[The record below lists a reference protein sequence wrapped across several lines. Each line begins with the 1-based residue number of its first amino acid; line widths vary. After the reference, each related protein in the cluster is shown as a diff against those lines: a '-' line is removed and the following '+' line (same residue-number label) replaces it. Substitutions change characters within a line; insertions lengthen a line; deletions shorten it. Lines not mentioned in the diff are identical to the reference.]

1 MKEAKLH
8 LLLPPLGILLL
19 GTGVLL
25 LAHRLTADLLLL
37 PWLAAVIVGAFF
49 TQFILGRRDGT
60 DLTLFP
66 AAMLLASLGLIM
78 IGRLKPALFLTQM
91 RWLLLGLIVYLFLVF
106 LGERFLRLLSYPYL
120 LGVFCLLLLCSAL
133 FFGTEIG
140 GSRNWIVFG
149 PFAVQPSEFGKIVI
163 IMFLAAYLTE
173 HREVLTLPRHR
184 LLWLKLPVLRFIAP
198 LLLIWGIAILM
209 FVVQRD
215 LGSALLFFGIAVSM
229 TYMATG
235 RKSYVAL
242 AFAFF
247 LGAAALSY
255 SFFSHVRVRFNIWL
269 DPWSDPSGSAYQV
282 VQSLFALGSGGVWGA
297 GFAHGHPNLIPEVH
311 TDFIFAVI
319 GEEFGFVGMLVLV
332 FCYGWLVWRA
342 FSIGKQARDS
352 GLMFSAYIANGIGIW
367 IGIQS
372 FFNIGVNIGI
382 LPTKG
387 LTLPFMSYGGSAV
400 FIMLVCVTLLL
411 RIDYENRQK
420 MRGYSVE

>member
-106 LGERFLRLLSYPYL
+106 LGERVLRLLSYPYL

-198 LLLIWGIAILM
+198 LLLIWGIAILI

-311 TDFIFAVI
+311 TDFIFAAI
-319 GEEFGFVGMLVLV
+319 AEELGLLGSLGVMLVFALFFYRAIRIALACREETRILLAAGIAVV
-332 FCYGWLVWRA
+332 FLLQA
-342 FSIGKQARDS
+342 FII
-352 GLMFSAYIANGIGIW
+352 IAGVTKFLPLTGI
-367 IGIQS
+367 
-372 FFNIGVNIGI
+372 
-382 LPTKG
+382 
-387 LTLPFMSYGGSAV
+387 TLPFVSYGGSSMIAS
-400 FIMLVCVTLLL
+400 FMLLGILTVLSKK
-411 RIDYENRQK
+411 ENRH
-420 MRGYSVE
+420 G

>member
-173 HREVLTLPRHR
+173 HREVLTLPRHK

-198 LLLIWGIAILM
+198 LLLIWGVAILM

-311 TDFIFAVI
+311 TDFIFAAI
-319 GEEFGFVGMLVLV
+319 AEELGLLGSLGVMLVFALFFYRAIRIALACREEARMLLAAGIAVV
-332 FCYGWLVWRA
+332 FLLQA
-342 FSIGKQARDS
+342 FII
-352 GLMFSAYIANGIGIW
+352 IAGVTKFLPLTGI
-367 IGIQS
+367 
-372 FFNIGVNIGI
+372 
-382 LPTKG
+382 
-387 LTLPFMSYGGSAV
+387 TLPFVSYGGSSMIAS
-400 FIMLVCVTLLL
+400 FMLLGILTVLSKK
-411 RIDYENRQK
+411 ENRH
-420 MRGYSVE
+420 G

>member
-198 LLLIWGIAILM
+198 LLFIWGIAILM

-282 VQSLFALGSGGVWGA
+282 VQSLFALGSGGVWGT

-311 TDFIFAVI
+311 TDFIFAAI
-319 GEEFGFVGMLVLV
+319 AEELGLLGSLGVMLVFALFFYRAIRIALACREETRMLLAAGIAVV
-332 FCYGWLVWRA
+332 FLLQA
-342 FSIGKQARDS
+342 FII
-352 GLMFSAYIANGIGIW
+352 IAGVTKFLPLTGI
-367 IGIQS
+367 
-372 FFNIGVNIGI
+372 
-382 LPTKG
+382 
-387 LTLPFMSYGGSAV
+387 TLPFVSYGGSSMIAS
-400 FIMLVCVTLLL
+400 FMLLGILTVLSKK
-411 RIDYENRQK
+411 ENRH
-420 MRGYSVE
+420 G

>member
-1 MKEAKLH
+1 MKGAKLH

-106 LGERFLRLLSYPYL
+106 LGERVLRLLSYPYL

-282 VQSLFALGSGGVWGA
+282 VQSLFALGSGGVWGT

-311 TDFIFAVI
+311 TDFIFAAI
-319 GEEFGFVGMLVLV
+319 AEELGLLGSLGVMLVFALFFYRAIRIALACREETRMLLAAGIAVV
-332 FCYGWLVWRA
+332 FLLQA
-342 FSIGKQARDS
+342 FII
-352 GLMFSAYIANGIGIW
+352 IAGVTKFLPLTGI
-367 IGIQS
+367 
-372 FFNIGVNIGI
+372 
-382 LPTKG
+382 
-387 LTLPFMSYGGSAV
+387 TLPFVSYGGSSMIAS
-400 FIMLVCVTLLL
+400 FMLLGILTVLSKK
-411 RIDYENRQK
+411 ENRH
-420 MRGYSVE
+420 G

>member
-37 PWLAAVIVGAFF
+37 PCLAAVIVGAFF

-198 LLLIWGIAILM
+198 LLFIWGIAILM

-247 LGAAALSY
+247 LGAAVLSY

-311 TDFIFAVI
+311 TDFIFAAI
-319 GEEFGFVGMLVLV
+319 AEELGLLGSLGVMLVFALFFYRAIRIALACREETRMLLAAGIAVV
-332 FCYGWLVWRA
+332 FLLQA
-342 FSIGKQARDS
+342 FII
-352 GLMFSAYIANGIGIW
+352 IA
-367 IGIQS
+367 
-372 FFNIGVNIGI
+372 GVTKF
-382 LPTKG
+382 LP
-387 LTLPFMSYGGSAV
+387 LTVIPLPFVSYGGSSMIAS
-400 FIMLVCVTLLL
+400 FMLLGILTVLSKK
-411 RIDYENRQK
+411 ENRH
-420 MRGYSVE
+420 G

>member
-1 MKEAKLH
+1 MKETKLH

-37 PWLAAVIVGAFF
+37 PWLATVIVGAFF

-282 VQSLFALGSGGVWGA
+282 VQSLFAFGSGGVWGA

-311 TDFIFAVI
+311 TDFIFAAI
-319 GEEFGFVGMLVLV
+319 AEELGLLGSLGVMLVFALFFYRAIRIALACREETRMLLAAGIAVV
-332 FCYGWLVWRA
+332 FLLQA
-342 FSIGKQARDS
+342 FII
-352 GLMFSAYIANGIGIW
+352 IAGVTKFLPLTGI
-367 IGIQS
+367 
-372 FFNIGVNIGI
+372 
-382 LPTKG
+382 
-387 LTLPFMSYGGSAV
+387 TLPFVSYGGSSMIAS
-400 FIMLVCVTLLL
+400 FMLLGILTVLSKK
-411 RIDYENRQK
+411 ENRH
-420 MRGYSVE
+420 G

>member
-37 PWLAAVIVGAFF
+37 PWLATVIVGAFF

-311 TDFIFAVI
+311 TDFIFAAI
-319 GEEFGFVGMLVLV
+319 AEELGLLGSLGVMLVFALFFYRAIRIALACREETRMLLAAGIAVV
-332 FCYGWLVWRA
+332 FLLQA
-342 FSIGKQARDS
+342 FII
-352 GLMFSAYIANGIGIW
+352 IAGVTKFLPLTGI
-367 IGIQS
+367 
-372 FFNIGVNIGI
+372 
-382 LPTKG
+382 
-387 LTLPFMSYGGSAV
+387 TLPFVSYGGSSMIAS
-400 FIMLVCVTLLL
+400 FMLLGILTVLSKK
-411 RIDYENRQK
+411 ENRH
-420 MRGYSVE
+420 G

>member
-106 LGERFLRLLSYPYL
+106 LGERVLRLLSYPYL

-311 TDFIFAVI
+311 TDFIFAAI
-319 GEEFGFVGMLVLV
+319 AEELGLLGSLGVMLVFALFFYRAVRIALACQEETRMLLAAGIAVV
-332 FCYGWLVWRA
+332 FLLQA
-342 FSIGKQARDS
+342 FII
-352 GLMFSAYIANGIGIW
+352 IAGVTKFLPLTGI
-367 IGIQS
+367 
-372 FFNIGVNIGI
+372 
-382 LPTKG
+382 
-387 LTLPFMSYGGSAV
+387 TLPFVSYGGSSMIAS
-400 FIMLVCVTLLL
+400 FMLLGILTVLSKK
-411 RIDYENRQK
+411 ENRH
-420 MRGYSVE
+420 G

>member
-25 LAHRLTADLLLL
+25 FAHRLTADPLLL
-37 PWLAAVIVGAFF
+37 PWLAAVIIGAFF

-106 LGERFLRLLSYPYL
+106 LGERVLRLLSYPYL

-311 TDFIFAVI
+311 TDFIFAAI
-319 GEEFGFVGMLVLV
+319 AEELGLLGSLGVMLVFALFFYRAIRIALACREETRMLLAAGIAVV
-332 FCYGWLVWRA
+332 FLLQA
-342 FSIGKQARDS
+342 FII
-352 GLMFSAYIANGIGIW
+352 IAGVTKFLPLTGI
-367 IGIQS
+367 
-372 FFNIGVNIGI
+372 
-382 LPTKG
+382 
-387 LTLPFMSYGGSAV
+387 TLPFVSYGGSSMIAS
-400 FIMLVCVTLLL
+400 FMLLGILTVLSKK
-411 RIDYENRQK
+411 ENRH
-420 MRGYSVE
+420 G

>member
-37 PWLAAVIVGAFF
+37 PCLAAVIVGAFF

-198 LLLIWGIAILM
+198 LLFIWGIAILM

-247 LGAAALSY
+247 LGAAVLSY

-311 TDFIFAVI
+311 TDFIFAAI
-319 GEEFGFVGMLVLV
+319 AEELGLLGSLGIMLVFALFFYRAIRIALACREETRMLLAAGIAVV
-332 FCYGWLVWRA
+332 FLLQA
-342 FSIGKQARDS
+342 FII
-352 GLMFSAYIANGIGIW
+352 IAGVTKFLPLTGI
-367 IGIQS
+367 
-372 FFNIGVNIGI
+372 
-382 LPTKG
+382 
-387 LTLPFMSYGGSAV
+387 TLPFVSYGGSSMIAS
-400 FIMLVCVTLLL
+400 FMLLGILTVLSKK
-411 RIDYENRQK
+411 ENRH
-420 MRGYSVE
+420 G

>member
-184 LLWLKLPVLRFIAP
+184 FLWLKLPVLRFIAP

-311 TDFIFAVI
+311 TDFIFAAI
-319 GEEFGFVGMLVLV
+319 AEELGLLGSLGVMLVFALFFYRAIRIALACREETRMLLAAGIAVV
-332 FCYGWLVWRA
+332 FLLQA
-342 FSIGKQARDS
+342 FII
-352 GLMFSAYIANGIGIW
+352 IAGVTKFLPLTGI
-367 IGIQS
+367 
-372 FFNIGVNIGI
+372 
-382 LPTKG
+382 
-387 LTLPFMSYGGSAV
+387 TLPFVSYGGSSMIAS
-400 FIMLVCVTLLL
+400 FMLLGILTVLSKK
-411 RIDYENRQK
+411 ENRH
-420 MRGYSVE
+420 G

>member
-242 AFAFF
+242 AFTFF

-311 TDFIFAVI
+311 TDFIFAAI
-319 GEEFGFVGMLVLV
+319 AEELGLLGSLGVMLVFALFFYRAIRIALACREETRMLLAAGIAVV
-332 FCYGWLVWRA
+332 FLLQA
-342 FSIGKQARDS
+342 FII
-352 GLMFSAYIANGIGIW
+352 IAGVTKFLPLTGI
-367 IGIQS
+367 
-372 FFNIGVNIGI
+372 
-382 LPTKG
+382 
-387 LTLPFMSYGGSAV
+387 TLPFVSYGGSSMIAS
-400 FIMLVCVTLLL
+400 FMLLGILTVLSKK
-411 RIDYENRQK
+411 ENRH
-420 MRGYSVE
+420 G

>member
-106 LGERFLRLLSYPYL
+106 LGERVLRLLSYPYL

-282 VQSLFALGSGGVWGA
+282 VQSLFALGSGDVWGA

-311 TDFIFAVI
+311 TDFIFAAI
-319 GEEFGFVGMLVLV
+319 AEELGLLGSLGVMLVFALFFYRAIRIALACREETRMLLAAGIAVV
-332 FCYGWLVWRA
+332 FLLQA
-342 FSIGKQARDS
+342 FII
-352 GLMFSAYIANGIGIW
+352 IAGVTKFLPLTGI
-367 IGIQS
+367 
-372 FFNIGVNIGI
+372 
-382 LPTKG
+382 
-387 LTLPFMSYGGSAV
+387 TLPFVSYGGSSMIAS
-400 FIMLVCVTLLL
+400 FMLLGILTVLSKK
-411 RIDYENRQK
+411 ENRH
-420 MRGYSVE
+420 G

>member
-91 RWLLLGLIVYLFLVF
+91 RWLLLGLIVYLVLVF
-106 LGERFLRLLSYPYL
+106 LGERVLRLLSYPYL

-311 TDFIFAVI
+311 TDFIFAAI
-319 GEEFGFVGMLVLV
+319 AEELGLLGSLGVMLVFALFFYRAIRIALACREETRMLLAAGIAVV
-332 FCYGWLVWRA
+332 FLLQA
-342 FSIGKQARDS
+342 FII
-352 GLMFSAYIANGIGIW
+352 IAGVTKFLPLTGI
-367 IGIQS
+367 
-372 FFNIGVNIGI
+372 
-382 LPTKG
+382 
-387 LTLPFMSYGGSAV
+387 TLPFVSYGGSSMIAS
-400 FIMLVCVTLLL
+400 FMLLGILTVLSKK
-411 RIDYENRQK
+411 ENRH
-420 MRGYSVE
+420 G

>member
-198 LLLIWGIAILM
+198 LLLIWGVAILM

-235 RKSYVAL
+235 RKSYMAL
-242 AFAFF
+242 AFTFF

-311 TDFIFAVI
+311 TDFIFAAI
-319 GEEFGFVGMLVLV
+319 AEELGLLGSLGVMLVFALFFYRAIRIALACREETRMLLAAGIAVV
-332 FCYGWLVWRA
+332 FLLQA
-342 FSIGKQARDS
+342 FII
-352 GLMFSAYIANGIGIW
+352 IAGVTKFLPLTGI
-367 IGIQS
+367 
-372 FFNIGVNIGI
+372 
-382 LPTKG
+382 
-387 LTLPFMSYGGSAV
+387 TLPFVSYGGSSMIAS
-400 FIMLVCVTLLL
+400 FMLLGILTVLSKK
-411 RIDYENRQK
+411 ENRH
-420 MRGYSVE
+420 G

>member
-106 LGERFLRLLSYPYL
+106 LGERCLRLLSYPYL

-198 LLLIWGIAILM
+198 LLFIWGIAILM

-311 TDFIFAVI
+311 TDFIFAAI
-319 GEEFGFVGMLVLV
+319 AEELGLLGSLGVMLVFALFFYRAIRIALACREETRMLLAAGIAVV
-332 FCYGWLVWRA
+332 FLLQA
-342 FSIGKQARDS
+342 FII
-352 GLMFSAYIANGIGIW
+352 IAGVTKFLPLTGI
-367 IGIQS
+367 
-372 FFNIGVNIGI
+372 
-382 LPTKG
+382 
-387 LTLPFMSYGGSAV
+387 TLPFVSYGGSSMIAS
-400 FIMLVCVTLLL
+400 FMLLGILTVLSKK
-411 RIDYENRQK
+411 ENRH
-420 MRGYSVE
+420 G

>member
-106 LGERFLRLLSYPYL
+106 LGERVLRLLSYPYL

-184 LLWLKLPVLRFIAP
+184 FLWLKLPVLRFIAP
-198 LLLIWGIAILM
+198 LLFIWGIAILM

-311 TDFIFAVI
+311 TDFIFAAI
-319 GEEFGFVGMLVLV
+319 AEELGLLGSLGVMLVFALFFYRAIRIAPACREETRMLLAAGIAVV
-332 FCYGWLVWRA
+332 FLLQA
-342 FSIGKQARDS
+342 FII
-352 GLMFSAYIANGIGIW
+352 IAGVTKFLPLTGI
-367 IGIQS
+367 
-372 FFNIGVNIGI
+372 
-382 LPTKG
+382 
-387 LTLPFMSYGGSAV
+387 TLPFVSYGGSSMIAS
-400 FIMLVCVTLLL
+400 FMLLGILTVLSKK
-411 RIDYENRQK
+411 ENRH
-420 MRGYSVE
+420 G

>member
-25 LAHRLTADLLLL
+25 FAHRLTADLLLL

-91 RWLLLGLIVYLFLVF
+91 RWLLLGLIVYLVLVF

-247 LGAAALSY
+247 LGAAVLSY

-311 TDFIFAVI
+311 TDFIFAAI
-319 GEEFGFVGMLVLV
+319 AEELGLLGSLGVMLVFALFFYRAIRIALACREETRMLLAAGIAVV
-332 FCYGWLVWRA
+332 FLLQA
-342 FSIGKQARDS
+342 FII
-352 GLMFSAYIANGIGIW
+352 IAGVTKFLPLTGI
-367 IGIQS
+367 
-372 FFNIGVNIGI
+372 
-382 LPTKG
+382 
-387 LTLPFMSYGGSAV
+387 TLPFVSYGGSSMIAS
-400 FIMLVCVTLLL
+400 FMLLGILTVLSKK
-411 RIDYENRQK
+411 ENRH
-420 MRGYSVE
+420 G

>member
-25 LAHRLTADLLLL
+25 FAHRLTADLLLL

-106 LGERFLRLLSYPYL
+106 LGERVLRLLSYPYL

-173 HREVLTLPRHR
+173 HREVLTLPRHK

-311 TDFIFAVI
+311 TDFIFAAI
-319 GEEFGFVGMLVLV
+319 AEELGLLGSLGVMLVFALFFYRAIRIALACREETRMLLAAGIAVV
-332 FCYGWLVWRA
+332 FLLQA
-342 FSIGKQARDS
+342 FII
-352 GLMFSAYIANGIGIW
+352 IAGVTKFLPLTGI
-367 IGIQS
+367 
-372 FFNIGVNIGI
+372 
-382 LPTKG
+382 
-387 LTLPFMSYGGSAV
+387 TLPFVSYGGSSMIAS
-400 FIMLVCVTLLL
+400 FMLLGILTVLSKK
-411 RIDYENRQK
+411 ENRH
-420 MRGYSVE
+420 G

>member
-25 LAHRLTADLLLL
+25 LAHRLTTDLLLL

-49 TQFILGRRDGT
+49 TQFVLGRRDGT

-198 LLLIWGIAILM
+198 LLFIWGIAILM

-311 TDFIFAVI
+311 TDFIFAAI
-319 GEEFGFVGMLVLV
+319 AEELGLLGSLGVMLVFALFFYRAIRIALACREGTRMLLAAGIAVV
-332 FCYGWLVWRA
+332 FLLQA
-342 FSIGKQARDS
+342 FII
-352 GLMFSAYIANGIGIW
+352 IAGVTKFLPLTGI
-367 IGIQS
+367 
-372 FFNIGVNIGI
+372 
-382 LPTKG
+382 
-387 LTLPFMSYGGSAV
+387 TLPFVSYGGSSMIAS
-400 FIMLVCVTLLL
+400 FMLLGILTVLSKK
-411 RIDYENRQK
+411 ENRH
-420 MRGYSVE
+420 G

>member
-25 LAHRLTADLLLL
+25 FAHRLTADLLLL

-66 AAMLLASLGLIM
+66 AAMLLVSLGLIM

-106 LGERFLRLLSYPYL
+106 LGERVLRLLSYPYL

-282 VQSLFALGSGGVWGA
+282 VQSLFALGSGGVWGV

-311 TDFIFAVI
+311 TDFIFAAI
-319 GEEFGFVGMLVLV
+319 AEELGLLGSLGVMLVFALFFYRAIRIALACREETRMLLAAGIAVV
-332 FCYGWLVWRA
+332 FLLQA
-342 FSIGKQARDS
+342 FII
-352 GLMFSAYIANGIGIW
+352 IAGVTKFLPLTGI
-367 IGIQS
+367 
-372 FFNIGVNIGI
+372 
-382 LPTKG
+382 
-387 LTLPFMSYGGSAV
+387 TLPFVSYGGSSMIAS
-400 FIMLVCVTLLL
+400 FMLLGILTVLSKK
-411 RIDYENRQK
+411 ENRH
-420 MRGYSVE
+420 G

>member
-25 LAHRLTADLLLL
+25 FAHRLTADLLLL
-37 PWLAAVIVGAFF
+37 PWLAAVIIGAFF

-106 LGERFLRLLSYPYL
+106 LGERVLRLLSYPYL

-282 VQSLFALGSGGVWGA
+282 VQSLFALGSGGVWGT

-311 TDFIFAVI
+311 TDFIFAAI
-319 GEEFGFVGMLVLV
+319 AEELGLLGSLGVMLVFALFFYRAIRIALACREEARMLLAAGIAVV
-332 FCYGWLVWRA
+332 FLLQA
-342 FSIGKQARDS
+342 FII
-352 GLMFSAYIANGIGIW
+352 IAGVTKFLPLTGI
-367 IGIQS
+367 
-372 FFNIGVNIGI
+372 
-382 LPTKG
+382 
-387 LTLPFMSYGGSAV
+387 TLPFVSYGGSSMIAS
-400 FIMLVCVTLLL
+400 FMLLGILTVLSKK
-411 RIDYENRQK
+411 ENRH
-420 MRGYSVE
+420 G

>member
-184 LLWLKLPVLRFIAP
+184 FLWLKLPVLRFIAP
-198 LLLIWGIAILM
+198 LLFIWGIAILM

-311 TDFIFAVI
+311 TDFIFAAI
-319 GEEFGFVGMLVLV
+319 AEELGLLGSLGVMLVFALFFYRAIRIALACREETRMLLAAGIAVV
-332 FCYGWLVWRA
+332 FLLQA
-342 FSIGKQARDS
+342 FII
-352 GLMFSAYIANGIGIW
+352 IAGVTKFLPLTGI
-367 IGIQS
+367 
-372 FFNIGVNIGI
+372 
-382 LPTKG
+382 
-387 LTLPFMSYGGSAV
+387 TLPFVSYGGSSMIAS
-400 FIMLVCVTLLL
+400 FMLLGILTVLSKK
-411 RIDYENRQK
+411 ENRH
-420 MRGYSVE
+420 G

>member
-106 LGERFLRLLSYPYL
+106 LGERVLRLLSYPYL

-184 LLWLKLPVLRFIAP
+184 ILWLKLPVLRFIAP

-311 TDFIFAVI
+311 TDFIFAAI
-319 GEEFGFVGMLVLV
+319 AEELGLLGSLGVMLVFALFFYRAIRIALACREETRMLLAAGIAVV
-332 FCYGWLVWRA
+332 FLLQA
-342 FSIGKQARDS
+342 FII
-352 GLMFSAYIANGIGIW
+352 IAGVTKFLPLTGI
-367 IGIQS
+367 
-372 FFNIGVNIGI
+372 
-382 LPTKG
+382 
-387 LTLPFMSYGGSAV
+387 TLPFVSYGGSSMIAS
-400 FIMLVCVTLLL
+400 FMLLGILTVLSKK
-411 RIDYENRQK
+411 ENRH
-420 MRGYSVE
+420 G

>member
-297 GFAHGHPNLIPEVH
+297 GFAHGHPNSIPEVH
-311 TDFIFAVI
+311 TDFIFAAI
-319 GEEFGFVGMLVLV
+319 AEELGLLGSLGVMLVFALFFYRAIRIALACREGTRMLLAAGIAVV
-332 FCYGWLVWRA
+332 FLLQA
-342 FSIGKQARDS
+342 FII
-352 GLMFSAYIANGIGIW
+352 IAGVTKFLPLTGI
-367 IGIQS
+367 
-372 FFNIGVNIGI
+372 
-382 LPTKG
+382 
-387 LTLPFMSYGGSAV
+387 TLPFVSYGGSSMIAS
-400 FIMLVCVTLLL
+400 FMLLGILTVLSKK
-411 RIDYENRQK
+411 ENRH
-420 MRGYSVE
+420 G

>member
-25 LAHRLTADLLLL
+25 FAHRLTADLLLL
-37 PWLAAVIVGAFF
+37 PWLAAVIIGAFF

-106 LGERFLRLLSYPYL
+106 LGERVLRLLSYPYL

-282 VQSLFALGSGGVWGA
+282 VQSLFALGSGGVWGT

-311 TDFIFAVI
+311 TDFIFAAI
-319 GEEFGFVGMLVLV
+319 AEELGLLGSLGVMLVFALFFYRAIRIALGCREEARMLLAAGIAVV
-332 FCYGWLVWRA
+332 FLLQA
-342 FSIGKQARDS
+342 FII
-352 GLMFSAYIANGIGIW
+352 IAGVTKFLPLTGI
-367 IGIQS
+367 
-372 FFNIGVNIGI
+372 
-382 LPTKG
+382 
-387 LTLPFMSYGGSAV
+387 TLPFVSYGGSSMIAS
-400 FIMLVCVTLLL
+400 FMLLGILTVLSKK
-411 RIDYENRQK
+411 ENRH
-420 MRGYSVE
+420 G

>member
-25 LAHRLTADLLLL
+25 FAHRLTADLLLL

-106 LGERFLRLLSYPYL
+106 LGERVLRLLSYPYL

-198 LLLIWGIAILM
+198 LLFIWGIAILM

-311 TDFIFAVI
+311 TDFIFAAI
-319 GEEFGFVGMLVLV
+319 AEELGLLGSLGVMLVFALFFYRAIRIALACREETRMLLAAGIAVV
-332 FCYGWLVWRA
+332 FLLQA
-342 FSIGKQARDS
+342 FII
-352 GLMFSAYIANGIGIW
+352 IAGVTKFLPLTGI
-367 IGIQS
+367 
-372 FFNIGVNIGI
+372 
-382 LPTKG
+382 
-387 LTLPFMSYGGSAV
+387 TLPFVSYGGSSMIAS
-400 FIMLVCVTLLL
+400 FMLLGILTVLSKK
-411 RIDYENRQK
+411 ENRH
-420 MRGYSVE
+420 G

>member
-49 TQFILGRRDGT
+49 TQFVLGRRDGT

-311 TDFIFAVI
+311 TDFIFAAI
-319 GEEFGFVGMLVLV
+319 AEELGLLGSLGVMLVFALFFYRAIRIALACREETRMLLAAGIAVV
-332 FCYGWLVWRA
+332 FLLQA
-342 FSIGKQARDS
+342 FII
-352 GLMFSAYIANGIGIW
+352 IAGVTKFLPLTGI
-367 IGIQS
+367 
-372 FFNIGVNIGI
+372 
-382 LPTKG
+382 
-387 LTLPFMSYGGSAV
+387 TLPFVSYGGSSMIAS
-400 FIMLVCVTLLL
+400 FMLLGILTVLSKK
-411 RIDYENRQK
+411 ENRH
-420 MRGYSVE
+420 G

>member
-25 LAHRLTADLLLL
+25 FVHRLTADLLLL

-311 TDFIFAVI
+311 TDFIFAAI
-319 GEEFGFVGMLVLV
+319 AEELGLLGSLGVMLVFALFFYRAIRIALACREETRILLAAGIAVV
-332 FCYGWLVWRA
+332 FLLQA
-342 FSIGKQARDS
+342 FII
-352 GLMFSAYIANGIGIW
+352 IAGVTKFLPLTGI
-367 IGIQS
+367 
-372 FFNIGVNIGI
+372 
-382 LPTKG
+382 
-387 LTLPFMSYGGSAV
+387 TLPFVSYGGSSMIAS
-400 FIMLVCVTLLL
+400 FMLLGILTVLSKK
-411 RIDYENRQK
+411 ENRH
-420 MRGYSVE
+420 G

>member
-25 LAHRLTADLLLL
+25 FVHRLTADLLLL

-106 LGERFLRLLSYPYL
+106 LGERVLRLLSYPYL

-149 PFAVQPSEFGKIVI
+149 PFAVQPSEFGKIII

-269 DPWSDPSGSAYQV
+269 DPWRDPSGSAYQV

-311 TDFIFAVI
+311 TDFIFAAI
-319 GEEFGFVGMLVLV
+319 AEELGLLGSLGVMLVFALFFYRAIRIALACWEETRMLLAAGIAVV
-332 FCYGWLVWRA
+332 FLLQA
-342 FSIGKQARDS
+342 FII
-352 GLMFSAYIANGIGIW
+352 IAGVTKFLPLTGI
-367 IGIQS
+367 
-372 FFNIGVNIGI
+372 
-382 LPTKG
+382 
-387 LTLPFMSYGGSAV
+387 TLPFVSYGGSSMIAS
-400 FIMLVCVTLLL
+400 FMLLGILTVLSKK
-411 RIDYENRQK
+411 ENRH
-420 MRGYSVE
+420 G

>member
-37 PWLAAVIVGAFF
+37 PWLAAVIIGAFF

-106 LGERFLRLLSYPYL
+106 LGERVLRLLSYPYL

-198 LLLIWGIAILM
+198 LLFIWGIAILM

-311 TDFIFAVI
+311 TDFIFAAI
-319 GEEFGFVGMLVLV
+319 AEELGLLGSLGVMLVFALFFYRAIRIALACREETRMLLAAGIAVV
-332 FCYGWLVWRA
+332 FLLQA
-342 FSIGKQARDS
+342 FII
-352 GLMFSAYIANGIGIW
+352 IAGVTKFLPLTGI
-367 IGIQS
+367 
-372 FFNIGVNIGI
+372 
-382 LPTKG
+382 
-387 LTLPFMSYGGSAV
+387 TLPFVSYGGSSMIAS
-400 FIMLVCVTLLL
+400 FMLLGILTVLSKK
-411 RIDYENRQK
+411 ENRH
-420 MRGYSVE
+420 G

>member
-91 RWLLLGLIVYLFLVF
+91 RWLLLGLIVYLVLVF

-282 VQSLFALGSGGVWGA
+282 VQSLFALGSGGVWGV

-311 TDFIFAVI
+311 TDFIFAAI
-319 GEEFGFVGMLVLV
+319 AEELGLLGSLGVMLVFALFFYRAIRIALACREETRMLLAAGIAVV
-332 FCYGWLVWRA
+332 FLLQA
-342 FSIGKQARDS
+342 FII
-352 GLMFSAYIANGIGIW
+352 IAGVTKFLPLTGI
-367 IGIQS
+367 
-372 FFNIGVNIGI
+372 
-382 LPTKG
+382 
-387 LTLPFMSYGGSAV
+387 TLPFVSYGGSSMIAS
-400 FIMLVCVTLLL
+400 FMLLGILTVLSKK
-411 RIDYENRQK
+411 ENRH
-420 MRGYSVE
+420 G

>member
-25 LAHRLTADLLLL
+25 FAHRLTADLLLL

-311 TDFIFAVI
+311 TDFIFAAI
-319 GEEFGFVGMLVLV
+319 AEELGLLGSLGVMLVFALFFYRAIRIALACREETRMLLAAGIAVV
-332 FCYGWLVWRA
+332 FLLQA
-342 FSIGKQARDS
+342 FII
-352 GLMFSAYIANGIGIW
+352 IAGVTKFLPLTGI
-367 IGIQS
+367 
-372 FFNIGVNIGI
+372 
-382 LPTKG
+382 
-387 LTLPFMSYGGSAV
+387 TLPFVSYGGSSMIAS
-400 FIMLVCVTLLL
+400 FMLLGILTVLSKK
-411 RIDYENRQK
+411 ENRH
-420 MRGYSVE
+420 G

>member
-25 LAHRLTADLLLL
+25 LAHRLTTDLLLL

-49 TQFILGRRDGT
+49 TQFVLGRRDGT

-106 LGERFLRLLSYPYL
+106 LGERVLRLLSYPYL

-198 LLLIWGIAILM
+198 LLFIWGIAILM

-311 TDFIFAVI
+311 TDFIFAAI
-319 GEEFGFVGMLVLV
+319 AEELGLLGSLGVMLVFALFFYRAIRIALACREEPRMLLAAGIAVV
-332 FCYGWLVWRA
+332 FLLQA
-342 FSIGKQARDS
+342 FII
-352 GLMFSAYIANGIGIW
+352 IAGVTKFLPLTGI
-367 IGIQS
+367 
-372 FFNIGVNIGI
+372 
-382 LPTKG
+382 
-387 LTLPFMSYGGSAV
+387 TLPFVSYGGSSMIAS
-400 FIMLVCVTLLL
+400 FMLLGILTVLSKK
-411 RIDYENRQK
+411 ENRH
-420 MRGYSVE
+420 G

>member
-25 LAHRLTADLLLL
+25 FAHRLTADLLLL
-37 PWLAAVIVGAFF
+37 PWLAAVIIGAFF

-311 TDFIFAVI
+311 TDFIFAAI
-319 GEEFGFVGMLVLV
+319 AEELGLLGSLGVMLVFALFFYRAIRIALACREETRMLLAAGIAVV
-332 FCYGWLVWRA
+332 FLLQA
-342 FSIGKQARDS
+342 FII
-352 GLMFSAYIANGIGIW
+352 IAGVTKFLPLTGI
-367 IGIQS
+367 
-372 FFNIGVNIGI
+372 
-382 LPTKG
+382 
-387 LTLPFMSYGGSAV
+387 TLPFVSYGGSSMIAS
-400 FIMLVCVTLLL
+400 FMLLGILTVLSKK
-411 RIDYENRQK
+411 ENRH
-420 MRGYSVE
+420 G

>member
-1 MKEAKLH
+1 MKESKLH

-78 IGRLKPALFLTQM
+78 IGRLKSALFLTQM
-91 RWLLLGLIVYLFLVF
+91 RWLLLGLIVYLVLVF

-311 TDFIFAVI
+311 TDFIFAAI
-319 GEEFGFVGMLVLV
+319 AEELGLLGSLGVMLVFALFFYRAIRIALACREETRMLLAAGIAVV
-332 FCYGWLVWRA
+332 FLLQA
-342 FSIGKQARDS
+342 FII
-352 GLMFSAYIANGIGIW
+352 IAGVTKFLPLTGI
-367 IGIQS
+367 
-372 FFNIGVNIGI
+372 
-382 LPTKG
+382 
-387 LTLPFMSYGGSAV
+387 TLPFVSYGGSSMIAS
-400 FIMLVCVTLLL
+400 FMLLGILTVLSKK
-411 RIDYENRQK
+411 ENRH
-420 MRGYSVE
+420 G

>member
-25 LAHRLTADLLLL
+25 FAHRLTADLLLL

-66 AAMLLASLGLIM
+66 AAMLLANLGLIM

-91 RWLLLGLIVYLFLVF
+91 RWLLLGLIVYLVLVF

-311 TDFIFAVI
+311 TDFIFAAI
-319 GEEFGFVGMLVLV
+319 AEELGLLGSLGVMLVFALFFYRAIRIALACREETRMLLAAGIAVV
-332 FCYGWLVWRA
+332 FLLQA
-342 FSIGKQARDS
+342 FII
-352 GLMFSAYIANGIGIW
+352 IAGVTKFLPLTGI
-367 IGIQS
+367 
-372 FFNIGVNIGI
+372 
-382 LPTKG
+382 
-387 LTLPFMSYGGSAV
+387 TLPFVSYGGSSMIAS
-400 FIMLVCVTLLL
+400 FMLLGILTVLSKK
-411 RIDYENRQK
+411 ENRH
-420 MRGYSVE
+420 G

>member
-49 TQFILGRRDGT
+49 AQFILGRRDGT

-106 LGERFLRLLSYPYL
+106 LGERVLRLLSYPYL

-311 TDFIFAVI
+311 TDFIFAAI
-319 GEEFGFVGMLVLV
+319 AEELGLLGSLGVMLVFALFFYRAIRIALACREETRMLLAAGIAVV
-332 FCYGWLVWRA
+332 FLLQA
-342 FSIGKQARDS
+342 FII
-352 GLMFSAYIANGIGIW
+352 IAGVTKFLPLTGI
-367 IGIQS
+367 
-372 FFNIGVNIGI
+372 
-382 LPTKG
+382 
-387 LTLPFMSYGGSAV
+387 TLPFVSYGGSSMIAS
-400 FIMLVCVTLLL
+400 FMLLGILTVLSKK
-411 RIDYENRQK
+411 ENRH
-420 MRGYSVE
+420 G

>member
-25 LAHRLTADLLLL
+25 FAHRLTADLLLL
-37 PWLAAVIVGAFF
+37 PWLAAVIIGAFF

-311 TDFIFAVI
+311 TDFIFAAI
-319 GEEFGFVGMLVLV
+319 AEELGLLGSLGVMLVFALFFYRAIRIALACREETRMLLAAGIAVV
-332 FCYGWLVWRA
+332 FLLQT
-342 FSIGKQARDS
+342 FII
-352 GLMFSAYIANGIGIW
+352 IAGVTKFLPLTGI
-367 IGIQS
+367 
-372 FFNIGVNIGI
+372 
-382 LPTKG
+382 
-387 LTLPFMSYGGSAV
+387 TLPFVSYGGSSMIAS
-400 FIMLVCVTLLL
+400 FMLLGILTVLSKK
-411 RIDYENRQK
+411 ENRHC
-420 MRGYSVE
+420 